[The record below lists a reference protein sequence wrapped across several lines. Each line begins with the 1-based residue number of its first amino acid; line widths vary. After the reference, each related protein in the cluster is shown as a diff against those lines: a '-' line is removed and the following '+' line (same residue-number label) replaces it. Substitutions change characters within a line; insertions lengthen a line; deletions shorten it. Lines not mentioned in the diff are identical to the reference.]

1 MKPDSVLSSVEI
13 PSAERR
19 AYSTPVA
26 PPTGKFCAA
35 YLPAFGIGWSINAVT
50 KISRRSLAPVF
61 CEPDASDFRL
71 IRQ

>member
-26 PPTGKFCAA
+26 PPTGKFSAA
-35 YLPAFGIGWSINAVT
+35 YLLASGIEWPINA
-50 KISRRSLAPVF
+50 
-61 CEPDASDFRL
+61 
-71 IRQ
+71 